1 MTLSARYSELGL
13 AADLTEEVEAAW
25 TSVSDRAGSYR
36 VLPDG
41 RCDIIV
47 RFDAGQKPITD
58 MTVVITGP
66 IARFHDVAIEPG
78 MGFVGV
84 RIRPGCFEKVLGF
97 EPADMTNSNL
107 IGPDALAACPALE
120 SLCMPARDQAELV
133 SRLAAFVR
141 QRVAGSRFRP
151 TPLGRS
157 VISAFHASGGRLRIS
172 DVAGMHG
179 VSERTVYRLVVAATG
194 LAPKAFAA
202 VLQFHRALRLL
213 RDHRLSAA
221 DAALEAGFSDQA
233 HMSRVFRRMGG
244 FSPARLPDV
253 TLVSLRD

>member
-13 AADLTEEVEAAW
+13 AADLSDEVEAVW

-58 MTVVITGP
+58 IAVVITGP
-66 IARFHDVAIEPG
+66 LTRFYDVAIEPG

-97 EPADMTNSNL
+97 EPADMANSNL
-107 IGPDALAACPALE
+107 IGPDALAACPALKT
-120 SLCMPARDQAELV
+120 LCAPAQDQAELV
-133 SRLAAFVR
+133 ARVTDFVR
-141 QRVAGSRFRP
+141 QRVADSRLKL
-151 TPLGRS
+151 TPLCRS

-172 DVAGMHG
+172 EVAEMHNI
-179 VSERTVYRLVVAATG
+179 SERTVQRLVVKATG
-194 LAPKAFAA
+194 LTPKAFAA

-213 RDHRLSAA
+213 RDHHLSPAG
-221 DAALEAGFSDQA
+221 AALEAGFSDQA
-233 HMSRVFRRMGG
+233 HMSRVIRRMGG

-253 TLVSLRD
+253 TLVSLLD

>member
-13 AADLTEEVEAAW
+13 AADVSDEVEAVW

-41 RCDIIV
+41 RCDIIF
-47 RFDAGQKPITD
+47 RFDVGQKPVTD

-66 IARFHDVAIEPG
+66 ITRFYDVAIEPG

-97 EPADMTNSNL
+97 EPADMANSNL
-107 IGPDALAACPALE
+107 IGPDAIAACPALK
-120 SLCMPARDQAELV
+120 SLCMPAQDQAELV
-133 SRLAAFVR
+133 ARVTDFVR
-141 QRVAGSRFRP
+141 QRVADSRLEL

-172 DVAGMHG
+172 EVAEMHDI
-179 VSERTVYRLVVAATG
+179 SERTVQRLVVKATG
-194 LAPKAFAA
+194 LTPKTFAA

-213 RDHRLSAA
+213 RDHRLSPAA
-221 DAALEAGFSDQA
+221 AALEAGFSDQA
-233 HMSRVFRRMGG
+233 HMSRVIRRMGG

-253 TLVSLRD
+253 TLVSLHD

>member
-13 AADLTEEVEAAW
+13 AADLSEEVEAVW

-47 RFDAGQKPITD
+47 RFDAGQKPVTD

-66 IARFHDVAIEPG
+66 ITRFYDVAIEPG
-78 MGFVGV
+78 TGFVGV

-97 EPADMTNSNL
+97 EPANLANSNL
-107 IGPDALAACPALE
+107 IGPDALAACPALK
-120 SLCMPARDQAELV
+120 SLCVPARDQAELV
-133 SRLAAFVR
+133 ARVTDFVR
-141 QRVAGSRFRP
+141 QRVADSRFKP

-172 DVAGMHG
+172 DIAGMHD
-179 VSERTVYRLVVAATG
+179 VSERTVQRLVIKATG
-194 LAPKAFAA
+194 LPPKAFAA

-213 RDHRLSAA
+213 RDHGLGPAG
-221 DAALEAGFSDQA
+221 AALEAGFSDQA
-233 HMSRVFRRMGG
+233 HMSRVIRCMGG

-253 TLVSLRD
+253 TLVSLSD